1 MTYGQETEQLYSYNP
16 TVRTGLTLIDR
27 VKTGFRDIVILIN
40 LYTEPGIEAT
50 ACARELLY
58 VYVLS
63 SGVGD
68 KVSDRV

>member
-40 LYTEPGIEAT
+40 LYTEPGI
-50 ACARELLY
+50 
-58 VYVLS
+58 
-63 SGVGD
+63 
-68 KVSDRV
+68 